1 MRFRLFKQL
10 LNQKEEYP
18 GNIWGW
24 RLSFVGLFL
33 IVFLGGLMVYQHVVL
48 DVPLSE
54 WETTEQTDSIKVE
67 PMLEQN

>member
-54 WETTEQTDSIKVE
+54 WETAEQTDSIKVE